1 MDWQY
6 VSIILTIILGI
17 GGFLMKRSITEND
30 NKIRDLQVSH
40 KELANELQHTKQ
52 TYLHKDDF
60 KEFKVELR
68 GMFDELRSDIRSL
81 QK

>member
-1 MDWQY
+1 MEWQY
-6 VSIILTIILGI
+6 ISLVLTVVLGV
-17 GGFLMKRSITEND
+17 GSFLMKRSITEND

-40 KELANELQHTKQ
+40 KELANELANTKQ

>member
-1 MDWQY
+1 
-6 VSIILTIILGI
+6 
-17 GGFLMKRSITEND
+17 MKRSITEND

-40 KELANELQHTKQ
+40 KELANELANTKQ

>member
-1 MDWQY
+1 
-6 VSIILTIILGI
+6 
-17 GGFLMKRSITEND
+17 MKRSITEND

-60 KEFKVELR
+60 KEFKIELR
-68 GMFDELRSDIRSL
+68 QMVEEIKTDIRSL
-81 QK
+81 HK